1 MGISGGRGKI
11 SSVKVAREQKMMQ
24 STLLTV
30 EKLSREVNQ
39 FASENKKLQDELRL
53 LQSQVH
59 KPHNHQQKSRIMI
72 LWKARHGLGE
82 ILFILWTD

>member
-53 LQSQVH
+53 LQSQR
-59 KPHNHQQKSRIMI
+59 HNRTTTSR
-72 LWKARHGLGE
+72 KAGS
-82 ILFILWTD
+82 